1 MIVYDKLAIHLEK
14 KGLKYIDL
22 QRQLNL
28 SPSLV
33 AKFQKNRTVT
43 TETIDRICEFLN
55 VQPSDIMEYVTEKQ
69 YEEKIKNKEK
79 LAIEKEIARLQE
91 QLKNM

>member
-69 YEEKIKNKEK
+69 YEEKIKNREK

>member
-55 VQPSDIMEYVTEKQ
+55 VQPSDIMEYITEKQ

>member
-1 MIVYDKLAIHLEK
+1 MIVYDKLTMHLES
-14 KGLKYIDL
+14 KGMKYIDL
-22 QRQLNL
+22 QRQLSL

-43 TETIDRICEFLN
+43 TETIDKICAFLN
-55 VQPSDIMEYVTEKQ
+55 VQPSDIMEYVTEEQ
-69 YEEKIKNKEK
+69 YAQKEKNKEK